1 MGRCGGLG
9 SSRAQNLRGAVR
21 AVPDSQD
28 TPFRVLIAA
37 DTYPPHVNGAAASC
51 FRLATELT
59 ARGYEVHVVA
69 PRGSAGPDTVEHR
82 EEATVHRLRSYAA
95 PTHEFYRLVMPWH
108 ANRAIDTLIDILE
121 PHVVHAQCHYMIG
134 DAAISSADRRR
145 IRLICTNHFMPE
157 NLDPF
162 IPGPQFFKN
171 IVSKQSWFD
180 MGRLM
185 SRANIVTTP
194 TALSA
199 SNMSE
204 KAQLEYVI
212 PVSNGIDVAKYEQR
226 DGEDVRPHTHPTAL
240 FVGRLAVE
248 KNVDVLLRAL
258 TFTDPQLNVHA
269 EIIGDG
275 EQRDYLRRL
284 ALELG
289 VAHRVNFRG
298 LVTDEE
304 LRQAYLRADVFTQP
318 CTAELQSLAS
328 LEAMSASTPVV
339 LADALAL
346 PHLVNEGVNGY
357 LFEPYNA
364 QDMAEK
370 LDRVLSASLQE
381 REALGEASHR
391 YASEHAYSR
400 VLDVVETMYRGATS
414 DEVVGMLSEAKLRYT
429 R

>member
-1 MGRCGGLG
+1 M
-9 SSRAQNLRGAVR
+9 
-21 AVPDSQD
+21 PDSQNA
-28 TPFRVLIAA
+28 PFRVLIAA
-37 DTYPPHVNGAAASC
+37 DTYPPHVNGAATSC

-59 ARGYEVHVVA
+59 TRGYEVHVVA
-69 PRGSAGPDTVEHR
+69 PRDTSGPDTVEYR
-82 EEATVHRLRSYAA
+82 EEATVHRLKSYAA

-108 ANRAIDTLIDILE
+108 ANRAIDALITELA
-121 PHVVHAQCHYMIG
+121 PNVVHAQCHYMIG
-134 DAAISSADRRR
+134 DAAITSADRRR

-171 IVSKQSWFD
+171 IVSKQSWYD

-185 SRANIVTTP
+185 RRANIVTTP
-194 TALSA
+194 TPLSA
-199 SNMSE
+199 KNMSE
-204 KAQLEYVI
+204 QAQLEYVI
-212 PVSNGIDVAKYEQR
+212 PVSNGIDVAKYER
-226 DGEDVRPHTHPTAL
+226 RHDEHINPHPHPTAL

-248 KNVDVLLRAL
+248 KNVDVLLKAL
-258 TFTDPQLNVHA
+258 TLTDPKLNVHA

-284 ALELG
+284 ANELG
-289 VAHRVNFRG
+289 VADRVNFRG
-298 LVTDEE
+298 LVSDEE

-346 PHLVNEGVNGY
+346 PHLVSEGENGY

-364 QDMAEK
+364 EDMAEK
-370 LDRVLSASLQE
+370 LNHVLGASPQQQE
-381 REALGEASHR
+381 AMGQASHR
-391 YASEHAYSR
+391 FASKHAYGR
-400 VLDVVETMYRGATS
+400 VVDIVEEMYHGATS
-414 DEVVGMLSEAKLRYT
+414 DEVARMLSEAKLR
-429 R
+429 